1 MKVIVGQEQPQT
13 IIDTTTTQ
21 LSLPLLRITRERK
34 KIFKL
39 EEKKKEKLN

>member
-13 IIDTTTTQ
+13 IIDTTTTTQ

-34 KIFKL
+34 KICKL
-39 EEKKKEKLN
+39 EEKKKN